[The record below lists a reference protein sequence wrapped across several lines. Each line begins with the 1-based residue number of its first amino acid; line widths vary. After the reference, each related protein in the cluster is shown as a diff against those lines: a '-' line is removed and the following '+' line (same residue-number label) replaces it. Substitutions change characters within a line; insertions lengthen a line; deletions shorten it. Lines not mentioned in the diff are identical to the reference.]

1 MSQKIDAA
9 DVARHASP
17 DDCWVV
23 VNGKVYDLTKF
34 APEHPGGADIV
45 YTWAGKDASE
55 IYNEFHTPQ
64 RIERELP
71 ASDKLGELDEST
83 VTETWRQRSSS
94 SATQPL
100 VGAAGTSHAAARASS
115 ISGEE
120 RNPPPLSAIIN
131 LRDFEEA
138 FATHGSAKPNAYIA
152 GASNDLL
159 TLHANARDWQ
169 RLWFRPRV
177 LRNVGSVSMATTMLG
192 QPVSMP
198 VWIAPMGVAKTG
210 GPEAEGALAR
220 GAAAAG
226 IIHCVSTV
234 SSLTVEETVASVPDD
249 KSQHP
254 FWFQL
259 YVNHDRP
266 KTEAALRRLEA
277 LPQVKAVLMTVDL
290 PVISKREA
298 DERLRAADLGPMLV
312 DGKPVAGPKGGG
324 GIAKS
329 TGNFIDSTMTWDDL
343 SWLRQC
349 TKLPLMLKGVQ
360 SAADARKALQMGCAG
375 IVISNHGGRA
385 LDNAPSS
392 VLVLL
397 ELRRDCPEVF
407 EKMEVYVDGG
417 IRRGSDILKA
427 FCLGARG
434 VGVGRPFQCA
444 IAYGTEGVEHCAS
457 ILKDELE
464 TAMRLCG
471 ITDLAQVRGDM
482 SWLNTTELDRLL
494 PPTEERYPPLRS
506 FWGRLWSK
514 L

>member
-9 DVARHASP
+9 DIARHASP

-83 VTETWRQRSSS
+83 ATETWRQQSSS
-94 SATQPL
+94 SATQPP
-100 VGAAGTSHAAARASS
+100 VGAAGTSHAAAPPSS
-115 ISGEE
+115 ICATS
-120 RNPPPLSAIIN
+120 RRL
-131 LRDFEEA
+131 

-169 RLWFRPRV
+169 RLWFRPRI
-177 LRNVGSVSMATTMLG
+177 LRNVGSVSTATTMLG

-290 PVISKREA
+290 PVVSKREA

-312 DGKPVAGPKGGG
+312 DGKPVAGPK
-324 GIAKS
+324 
-329 TGNFIDSTMTWDDL
+329 
-343 SWLRQC
+343 
-349 TKLPLMLKGVQ
+349 
-360 SAADARKALQMGCAG
+360 AG
-375 IVISNHGGRA
+375 A
-385 LDNAPSS
+385 
-392 VLVLL
+392 
-397 ELRRDCPEVF
+397 E
-407 EKMEVYVDGG
+407 
-417 IRRGSDILKA
+417 
-427 FCLGARG
+427 
-434 VGVGRPFQCA
+434 
-444 IAYGTEGVEHCAS
+444 
-457 ILKDELE
+457 
-464 TAMRLCG
+464 
-471 ITDLAQVRGDM
+471 
-482 SWLNTTELDRLL
+482 
-494 PPTEERYPPLRS
+494 
-506 FWGRLWSK
+506 
-514 L
+514 